1 MDFEGLQVVEPSRAE
16 LAVRVVERDLAGVAG
31 LAFLQM
37 HLQLL
42 IIVKPLLCGHAFS
55 VLEAD
60 VAGLAERYQN
70 CMLFPLD
77 QDFLELRAIEGYVLR
92 GRLDEFCIAGKVL
105 LTSAGGMIMP
115 IIGDSI
121 INRQQDLRL

>member
-1 MDFEGLQVVEPSRAE
+1 MVVVGAVGTVDFEEGKLGLV
-16 LAVRVVERDLAGVAG
+16 
-31 LAFLQM
+31 
-37 HLQLL
+37 
-42 IIVKPLLCGHAFS
+42 
-55 VLEAD
+55 
-60 VAGLAERYQN
+60 
-70 CMLFPLD
+70 LFPLD
-77 QDFLELRAIEGYVLR
+77 QDFLELRAVEGYVLR